1 MNIKQAHLL
10 YHGIAARVNELM
22 SIEFIDKI
30 ISTEFLWEKLNSVK
44 YHIENYQSDGE
55 ELDEDWLYEMRDEI
69 TADLEEAYAL
79 IEKYETIEDYEPSE
93 F

>member
-10 YHGIAARVNELM
+10 YHGIAAGVNKLLG
-22 SIEFIDKI
+22 IKFIDKI
-30 ISTEFLWEKLNSVK
+30 ISTEFLREKLNCVK
-44 YHIENYQSDGE
+44 YHIENYQLDGE

-79 IEKYETIEDYEPSE
+79 LEKYETIEDYEPSNY
-93 F
+93 